1 MYRKHPESGSII
13 AEFKAQAVLKK
24 IQDMTCPDDFVGSS
38 PFKPSEVASV
48 PETSPPVVGGAGNGP
63 DAVPEALEEVEEED
77 DEFPEPED
85 DDGDNRPDEDDA
97 GNNPTLRGRG
107 KRARRETNRL
117 SPASKSKTAK
127 KPKAAKGKGTGR
139 GQQRG
144 PRGSI
149 NPHTG
154 ERQKMTYN
162 KKGDGPP
169 KNTGDKPKAGVH
181 TRTHT
186 SKIPVFVSLS
196 KMIRYAL
203 FAGDTA
209 SQAKVDK
216 LLEQLA
222 LEKDKVRDLQ
232 SKVESLEFNIKALQS
247 KNDLLAQ
254 TVEHAQQVAKLEA
267 QKDMFTKVQ
276 EAQQRGYDNAIQT
289 IRLLQGGG
297 GGRGPPPSGSGI
309 GGFSLG
315 DA

>member
-1 MYRKHPESGSII
+1 MVALQDSI
-13 AEFKAQAVLKK
+13 AQR
-24 IQDMTCPDDFVGSS
+24 DVG
-38 PFKPSEVASV
+38 
-48 PETSPPVVGGAGNGP
+48 
-63 DAVPEALEEVEEED
+63 
-77 DEFPEPED
+77 
-85 DDGDNRPDEDDA
+85 
-97 GNNPTLRGRG
+97 
-107 KRARRETNRL
+107 
-117 SPASKSKTAK
+117 
-127 KPKAAKGKGTGR
+127 
-139 GQQRG
+139 
-144 PRGSI
+144 
-149 NPHTG
+149 
-154 ERQKMTYN
+154 
-162 KKGDGPP
+162 
-169 KNTGDKPKAGVH
+169 
-181 TRTHT
+181 
-186 SKIPVFVSLS
+186 
-196 KMIRYAL
+196 
-203 FAGDTA
+203 AGDTA
-209 SQAKVDK
+209 SQAKIDK